1 MSKVR
6 SIAEE
11 KKTSTKKKAVA
22 SRSAAPKKKK
32 VAAKKKTVTKKAAPK
47 KTTARKPSA
56 PKKEAPKKIRK
67 AKPVLVDVIAD
78 KETEAVFSAPSYR
91 PDYQLNI
98 DNESETVYPENDF
111 YEEEEGSD
119 FDFGLSDNND
129 DYDKQRKFFSE
140 FTKDATESHEADVT
154 AVTAAAP
161 RKTSIKLY
169 RRQAAVYLGAT
180 LVLILAVLYF
190 FFIKLTVYIYPQGEV
205 VNDNTTF
212 TVTSATETESP
223 FPIVRGEAKL
233 SELSAEKVYRTNDQ
247 PQENNEN
254 CRVVGTVTLYN
265 KMQRNQ
271 PLVATTRLLAE
282 DGRLY
287 RLERGVTVP
296 AGGQITASV
305 YADQIGKSQLL
316 TDPIK
321 LTVPGLA
328 ASLSDIVYAEN
339 TQAFSCQDVNATRR
353 VITQSDLDKA
363 KTDIEEVLDQKAKN
377 DFRPA
382 AGQAV
387 TYDEVPGSFR
397 VEFNVKVGDQ
407 REEFIATAKKSYTLA
422 RFAHDDVVVL
432 AKNRLAMLMSD
443 DKQLT
448 GFDAQSLAYTL
459 ESYNLSPSEATVKVY
474 FSGVMSL
481 KENTVLVDR
490 KKLVGLNEAQI
501 SEYLHQFPEVRDY
514 RLEFWPPFIKNA
526 PQLPDKIT
534 VKVVE

>member
-6 SIAEE
+6 PIAEA
-11 KKTSTKKKAVA
+11 KKPATKKKAAA
-22 SRSAAPKKKK
+22 SRSTTTKKKTTTKVATTKKK
-32 VAAKKKTVTKKAAPK
+32 VVAKKPAPK
-47 KTTARKPSA
+47 KTVVRRASTQETAT
-56 PKKEAPKKIRK
+56 PKKIKK
-67 AKPVLVDVIAD
+67 AKPVMVDVTVD
-78 KETEAVFSAPSYR
+78 QETAAVFDTPSYR
-91 PDYQLNI
+91 PDYQLS
-98 DNESETVYPENDF
+98 DNTVYSQEDL
-111 YEEEEGSD
+111 YQEEDDAFG
-119 FDFGLSDNND
+119 FDLSDNND

-140 FTKDATESHEADVT
+140 FIKDESGQDFDQDMPPVT
-154 AVTAAAP
+154 AVTP
-161 RKTSIKLY
+161 RKTSVKLY

-180 LVLILAVLYF
+180 LILILAVLYF

-233 SELSAEKVYRTNDQ
+233 TELSAEKVYRITNE
-247 PQENNEN
+247 PQEENDEN

-265 KMQRNQ
+265 KLSRLQ
-271 PLVATTRLLAE
+271 PLVATTRLLAG

-287 RLERGVTVP
+287 RLERGVTLP
-296 AGGQITASV
+296 ANGQLTANV
-305 YADQIGKSQLL
+305 YADKIGKDQLI
-316 TDPIK
+316 TDPTK
-321 LTVPGLA
+321 FTVPGLA
-328 ASLSDIVYAEN
+328 ASLSEIVYAEN
-339 TQAFSCQDVNATRR
+339 TQAFRCQDQAAKSI
-353 VITQSDLDKA
+353 ITQGDLDKA
-363 KTDIEEVLDQKAKN
+363 KVDIEAVLDEKAKN

-387 TYDEVPGSFR
+387 TYDEVPGSFK

-407 REEFIATAKKSYTLA
+407 RDELIATAKKSYTLA
-422 RFAHDDVVVL
+422 RFAQDDVLVL
-432 AKNRLAMLMSD
+432 AKNRMAMLMSD

-459 ESYNLSPSEATVKVY
+459 ESYNLSPSEANVKVY

-490 KKLVGLNEAQI
+490 KKLVGLNEKQI

-534 VKVVE
+534 VKVAE